1 MQLDCHADTS
11 PIQQQPLGDNMSNQQ
26 HEDDSQLLHQIAEG
40 DGNGTDNT
48 TTTQHTVAAATPD
61 VNSTRGACL
70 CLRSVSI

>member
-26 HEDDSQLLHQIAEG
+26 HEDDSQLLHQIAIGG

-48 TTTQHTVAAATPD
+48 TTQHTVAATPD